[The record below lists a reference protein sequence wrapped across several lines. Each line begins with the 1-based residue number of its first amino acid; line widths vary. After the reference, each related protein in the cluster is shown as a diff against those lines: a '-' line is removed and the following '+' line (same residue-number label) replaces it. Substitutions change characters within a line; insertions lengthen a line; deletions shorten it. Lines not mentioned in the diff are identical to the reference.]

1 MAIERPAWK
10 IGENIHSGS
19 RAAKD
24 IDLDASTAEALGE
37 VKYYS
42 RMEEPISVE
51 KAAVEYAATAM
62 EPVLVPLAL
71 MARDRGHVAEPG
83 GWEMRV
89 VSHSHCEICLSLTHP
104 GSPGGWCV
112 AMDLTPRYTDD
123 AAARIAE
130 LDKIIGEKLADLG
143 LNRREVILRRL
154 GLGATPASDALP
166 EEEHLARIKAAPG
179 SFKPIAADVPL
190 KELRAYDVCLPAGG
204 IGGHGRGGSRPGIE
218 DLGDSS
224 LFLDDEK
231 RAGWNRGL
239 CVKLAPSAMDRD
251 DGLLK
256 PASGRDGVMPHHFM
270 KTLAGLLK
278 ANGFENAIRAREA
291 EISSHGWICYGSGN
305 SPALQEI
312 GHGLVHRAGGIWD
325 ATVTAGLREFSVEI
339 AACDMGNILDD
350 TVRLARDLDERGHN
364 HPSRRFSANDGRDL
378 AWAESDSDSVT
389 IFNETQSGTYRT
401 DVMLRDGA
409 PSKVLCYRERSG
421 APYLP
426 VGRFHVD
433 GECNLQQD
441 FMGTVMHD
449 VEIAYNIRN
458 IRDMNGIISS
468 LGSLSCVMDEEL
480 ESIANDEPQP

>member
-1 MAIERPAWK
+1 M
-10 IGENIHSGS
+10 
-19 RAAKD
+19 D

-42 RMEEPISVE
+42 RMKEPIGVE

-62 EPVLVPLAL
+62 EHVLVPLAL

-89 VSHSHCEICLSLTHP
+89 VNQDHCEICLSLTHP
-104 GSPGGWCV
+104 SSPGGWCV

-143 LNRREVILRRL
+143 LNRREVILRGL
-154 GLGATPASDALP
+154 GLGPTSASDALP

-190 KELRAYDVCLPAGG
+190 KELRAYAVCLPAEGV
-204 IGGHGRGGSRPGIE
+204 GGHGCGGSLPGIE
-218 DLGDSS
+218 DPGDIS
-224 LFLDDEK
+224 LFLDGEK
-231 RAGWNRGL
+231 RTGWNRGL
-239 CVKLAPSAMDRD
+239 WVKLAPSAMDRD

-256 PASGRDGVMPHHFM
+256 PASGRDGVMPHLFM
-270 KTLAGLLK
+270 ETLALLLR
-278 ANGFENAIRAREA
+278 ANGFENEIRAREA

-305 SPALQEI
+305 APALQEI

-325 ATVTAGLREFSVEI
+325 ATVSAGLREFSAEI

-350 TVRLARDLDERGHN
+350 TVRLARDLDEQGHN

-378 AWAESDSDSVT
+378 AWAESHSDCVT
-389 IFNETQSGTYRT
+389 IRNETQSGIYRT
-401 DVMLRDGA
+401 DVMMREGI
-409 PSKVLCYRERSG
+409 PSKVLCYRENRG

-426 VGRFHVD
+426 VGRFHID
-433 GECNLQQD
+433 GDGILQQD
-441 FMGTVMHD
+441 FRGAVMHD

-468 LGSLSCVMDEEL
+468 LSSLSCVMDEEL
-480 ESIANDEPQP
+480 KNQSGGPGF